1 MKLVSGNS
9 HGAFSYHFEK
19 RRRRRASRLFRCIVS
34 AGGAVA
40 AALSTGGTLTMC
52 DQDHFDDDLAKY
64 LERSNLSRRDLGALS
79 LGVGLAWLLPRA
91 ANALD
96 VKESDVEIKTPDGTA
111 DAYFVHP
118 AAGAHAG
125 VVVWPDVLGLR
136 PAFRAMGKRL
146 AESGYSVL
154 VINPFYRSK
163 RAPVVPDGASFA
175 DQKVRD
181 AVLPLAQALNPT
193 THTTDAKAFVAW
205 LDTQPAVDKNKK
217 IGRPVLHGRPDHD
230 AHGGRG
236 ARARRRGCFVP
247 RRWAR
252 DERARQ
258 PHLLVPKIKAR
269 YLFAIA
275 DNDDMR
281 DPDAKKL
288 LRNAFAKTASP
299 RRSRSTRARCTAG
312 ARSTRRSTT
321 RTRRNARGAAC
332 WRCRESAP

>member
-1 MKLVSGNS
+1 
-9 HGAFSYHFEK
+9 
-19 RRRRRASRLFRCIVS
+19 
-34 AGGAVA
+34 
-40 AALSTGGTLTMC
+40 MC
-52 DQDHFDDDLAKY
+52 DQDHYDDDLAKY
-64 LERSNLSRRDLGALS
+64 LERLNLSRRDLGTLS

-91 ANALD
+91 ADALD
-96 VKESDVEIKTPDGTA
+96 VKESEVEIKTPDGTA

-154 VINPFYRSK
+154 VVNPFYRSK

-181 AVLPLAQALNPT
+181 AVLPLAQALNAT

-205 LDTQPAVDKNKK
+205 LDTQSAVDKNKK
-217 IGRPVLHGRPDHD
+217 IGTTGYCMGGPITMRTAAAVPERVG
-230 AHGGRG
+230 AGASFHGGG
-236 ARARRRGCFVP
+236 LATNAP
-247 RRWAR
+247 
-252 DERARQ
+252 DS

-269 YLFAIA
+269 FLFAIA

-281 DPDAKKL
+281 DPDAKNL
-288 LRNAFAKTASP
+288 LRDAFAKTGVPAEIEVYKGAMHGWCALDATVYDKDKAE
-299 RRSRSTRARCTAG
+299 RAWSRLLALFEQGLA
-312 ARSTRRSTT
+312 
-321 RTRRNARGAAC
+321 
-332 WRCRESAP
+332 